1 MSGVRRV
8 HQVETGLTASAK
20 LIEAWVQDF
29 PKDPQ
34 VLILTGTAI
43 RVERIPDL
51 IAMLQEIHR
60 IETAA
65 DTKA

>member
-1 MSGVRRV
+1 MSGVRSV

-29 PKDPQ
+29 PNDPG
-34 VLILTGTAI
+34 VLILTGSAI

-51 IAMLQEIHR
+51 IAMLQKIHR

-65 DTKA
+65 GAMA

>member
-1 MSGVRRV
+1 MSGVRSV
-8 HQVETGLTASAK
+8 HQVETGLTTSAK

-29 PKDPQ
+29 PNDPK
-34 VLILTGTAI
+34 VVILTGAAI

-60 IETAA
+60 IETDPAA
-65 DTKA
+65 KA